1 MWARPIQSSAPLGN
15 AVGHVEVCVRVEVH
29 ETHAP
34 VDFHVGRD
42 RPDADGAV
50 TTKHKRRLARIQRI
64 AYPPCG
70 VPHDLDDLSAVLGS
84 RPLAIGTPPPH
95 LAIAVITDGD
105 AEAPQR
111 LH

>member
-1 MWARPIQSSAPLGN
+1 
-15 AVGHVEVCVRVEVH
+15 VRVEVH

-70 VPHDLDDLSAVLGS
+70 VPHDLDEAGLRQVCTRFLYPIFLS
-84 RPLAIGTPPPH
+84 
-95 LAIAVITDGD
+95 
-105 AEAPQR
+105 
-111 LH
+111 